1 MERETYWYEKLLAS
15 VINVTFVTMIFIPLS
30 FLININWKLLLI
42 LIFFG
47 YNLFFLFFNKNR
59 CLGMIILNTYWK
71 KDYSFFNYLIFV
83 ILYTLSFSTL
93 LFYIYFPLD
102 LFLMN
107 MALLQ
112 LPTVILKKTTFHGLL
127 SGNIIGVKR

>member
-1 MERETYWYEKLLAS
+1 
-15 VINVTFVTMIFIPLS
+15 
-30 FLININWKLLLI
+30 
-42 LIFFG
+42 
-47 YNLFFLFFNKNR
+47 
-59 CLGMIILNTYWK
+59 MIILNTYWK